1 MKKVITYGT
10 FDLFHRG
17 HYNILKRAKELGD
30 YLIVGVTSESFDIER
45 GKLSVQD
52 SLSKRMENVHNT
64 GFADEIIVEE
74 FQGQKVRDVQK
85 YGIDIFAIGSD
96 WIGKFEYLRQYCDVV
111 YLERTKDIS
120 STQLRQDQQ
129 HLHMGIVL
137 NDTSDGKIVL
147 ESKYVSGVHI
157 DSVFHANIKTA
168 QSACERYELAFAYS
182 DIDDLM
188 NNIDAVYIQRGAE
201 KYIRPALLAGKHVL
215 CSFPVFVPEEEF
227 QDYIDI
233 ARDNN
238 VIFLPY
244 IKIDYLQAVNQMLWL
259 LESGVIGHVLNV
271 RCAITSDYDPE
282 VETIDKKLFALYVLY
297 RIFGV
302 SAENKYTQVKSLDN
316 GGYYFNLFANT
327 GTSTATIEIGDG
339 VAISNELTI
348 TGDSG
353 IIRLYDDWWNAGYF
367 EITNYTTKIKKRYCY
382 NYEGTGMRFVLQ
394 QFLIMLRE
402 HQLEPARFSYDD
414 CIAFIKLY
422 KEIFQES

>member
-52 SLSKRMENVHNT
+52 NLSKRMENVRNT
-64 GFADEIIVEE
+64 GFADEIIIEE

-96 WIGKFEYLRQYCDVV
+96 WTGKFEYLRQYCEVV

-120 STQLRQDQQ
+120 STQLRRQQQ

-137 NDTSDGKIVL
+137 NDSSDDKIVL

-157 DSVFHANIKTA
+157 DSVFHENIKIA
-168 QSACERYELAFAYS
+168 QSACESYELAFSYS
-182 DIDDLM
+182 DIDNFL
-188 NNIDAVYIQRGAE
+188 NNIDAVYICRGAE
-201 KYIRPALLAGKHVL
+201 KYIKPALLAGKHVL
-215 CSFPVFVPEEEF
+215 CSFPVFVPEKEF
-227 QDYIDI
+227 QDYICI
-233 ARDNN
+233 ARENN
-238 VIFLPY
+238 IVFLPY

-259 LESGVIGHVLNV
+259 LESGVIGNVLNV
-271 RCAITSDYDPE
+271 RCAITSDCDLE
-282 VETIDKKLFALYVLY
+282 IETTDKKLFALYVY
-297 RIFGV
+297 YKTFRGNV
-302 SAENKYTQVKSLDN
+302 ANKYTQIKFLDN
-316 GGYYFNLFANT
+316 SGFYFNLFANT
-327 GTSTATIEIGDG
+327 GSTTVTIEISDG

-353 IIRLYDDWWNAGYF
+353 IIRMYDDWWNTGYF
-367 EITNYTTKIKKRYCY
+367 EITNFGTKIKRRYCY

-394 QFLIMLRE
+394 QFLIMHRE
-402 HQLEPARFSYDD
+402 HQLESARFSYDD

-422 KEIFQES
+422 KEIFQEN